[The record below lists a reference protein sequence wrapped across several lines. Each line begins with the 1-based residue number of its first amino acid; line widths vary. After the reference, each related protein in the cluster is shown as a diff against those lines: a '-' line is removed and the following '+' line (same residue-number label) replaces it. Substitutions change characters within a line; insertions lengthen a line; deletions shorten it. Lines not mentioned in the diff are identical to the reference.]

1 MNFNSVRLKVNGEG
15 EWESWLLK
23 VPSIELEPSKVD
35 ASDLV
40 IPTIDTIRHETL
52 LYTWLNEH
60 KPLLLCGPP
69 GRFEFLLSHV

>member
-1 MNFNSVRLKVNGEG
+1 MKVNAEG

-23 VPSIELEPSKVD
+23 VPSIELESSKVD

-69 GRFEFLLSHV
+69 GRLKILFFLMFDLLIV

>member
-1 MNFNSVRLKVNGEG
+1 M
-15 EWESWLLK
+15 K
-23 VPSIELEPSKVD
+23 VPSIELESHKVD

-52 LYTWLNEH
+52 LYNWLNEH

-69 GRFEFLLSHV
+69 GRSRRIQHDRFILLT

>member
-1 MNFNSVRLKVNGEG
+1 M
-15 EWESWLLK
+15 K
-23 VPSIELEPSKVD
+23 VPSIELEGSKVD

-69 GRFEFLLSHV
+69 GRFDRM

>member
-1 MNFNSVRLKVNGEG
+1 LKVNSEG

-23 VPSIELEPSKVD
+23 VPSIELEGNKVD

-69 GRFEFLLSHV
+69 GRLKLFIRFCF